1 MRAIWQDDV
10 LAESD
15 RTILVEG
22 VHYFPP
28 ESIRPEYFT
37 PSDTRTICP
46 WKGEAAY
53 YSVTVGENVQRD
65 AAWIYPDPL
74 PRARH
79 FKDYMAFWRGIQVVE

>member
-28 ESIRPEYFT
+28 ESIRREYFT

-53 YSVTVGENVQRD
+53 YSVTVGDHAQRD
-65 AAWIYPDPL
+65 AAWTYPDPL

-79 FKDYMAFWRGIQVVE
+79 FKNYMAFWRGVQVVE

>member
-1 MRAIWQDDV
+1 MKAIWQDDV

-28 ESIRPEYFT
+28 ESIRREYFT

-53 YSVTVGENVQRD
+53 YSVTVGDHAQRD
-65 AAWIYPDPL
+65 AAWTYPDPYRE
-74 PRARH
+74 PGTSR
-79 FKDYMAFWRGIQVVE
+79 IT

>member
-28 ESIRPEYFT
+28 ESIRREYFT

-46 WKGEAAY
+46 WKGEAVY
-53 YSVTVGENVQRD
+53 YSVTVGDHVQRD
-65 AAWIYPDPL
+65 AAWTYPDPL

-79 FKDYMAFWRGIQVVE
+79 FKDYMAFWRGVRVVE